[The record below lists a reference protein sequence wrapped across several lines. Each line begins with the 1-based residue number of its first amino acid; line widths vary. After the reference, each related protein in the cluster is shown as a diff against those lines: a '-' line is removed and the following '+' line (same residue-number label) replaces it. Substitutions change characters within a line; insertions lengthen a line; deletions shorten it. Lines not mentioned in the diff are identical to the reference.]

1 MLNVLLFCKQVET
14 SKKLLNQ
21 IIGKIPNFRLIGIA
35 TTIKESTNIMKEIEP
50 NIIIT
55 TESSISDLLNKKFIT
70 YRPGII
76 LITNQNYSTRKDNIL
91 ILDFQLTFAE
101 MTKKILR
108 FTEKNIGSTYR
119 EKVINTLLNL
129 KFNFNLTGTKFI
141 LEAILYVHSY
151 KGSYSFEKLRRDVYT
166 YIAKTNSTTENKV
179 KWSIERSINYMY
191 KSHTPETY
199 KVVENFFGTKY
210 PQKPTPKLLI
220 SMFVNKTDI

>member
-50 NIIIT
+50 NVIIT

-91 ILDFQLTFAE
+91 ILDFQLTFSE
-101 MTKKILR
+101 MTKK
-108 FTEKNIGSTYR
+108 Y
-119 EKVINTLLNL
+119 
-129 KFNFNLTGTKFI
+129 
-141 LEAILYVHSY
+141 
-151 KGSYSFEKLRRDVYT
+151 
-166 YIAKTNSTTENKV
+166 
-179 KWSIERSINYMY
+179 
-191 KSHTPETY
+191 
-199 KVVENFFGTKY
+199 
-210 PQKPTPKLLI
+210 
-220 SMFVNKTDI
+220 